1 MFAISVTLVNNSY
14 SLEQAMLSGLP
25 ACSVL
30 YVPSSTM
37 MMTMMIQ
44 MTMLRLG
51 RGCDRLVW
59 VRQIH
64 SAPTINIPAR
74 PILLIFDFLL
84 GSIWL
89 FLVVYYVIHHP
100 RPPKNWQKNLF
111 CQNDMFGCLLQRF
124 KHINVYL
131 FGTSHILSTWILENW
146 AFNMLQYISICCNI
160 LQYISMYFNIFQY
173 ISIYFNIFQ
182 YVCSV
187 IFPPCP

>member
-100 RPPKNWQKNLF
+100 PPPKELTKEFVLSEWHVQIWI
-111 CQNDMFGCLLQRF
+111 MFGCLLQRF
-124 KHINVYL
+124 IHIHVYL
-131 FGTSHILSTWILENW
+131 YGTSHILSTWILENW
-146 AFNMLQYISICCNI
+146 AFNMLQYISIC
-160 LQYISMYFNIFQY
+160 LHGDTPS
-173 ISIYFNIFQ
+173 
-182 YVCSV
+182 
-187 IFPPCP
+187 FPIVAAFFR